1 MRCRVARVY
10 WRHVFGRR
18 PKTTVPSSPPE
29 TRAGSADTP
38 DATRVL
44 AELLARPTQ
53 EGILEA
59 ALVHAARLL
68 GGRVAAYAIV
78 RRGQDTVGAVH
89 NYSRAL
95 MGVALSGPWSS
106 LRTRLLSDGTR
117 ELYEQNSPELQSLL
131 TECGMKA
138 VTLSLVVPISDR
150 GHYVGA
156 LVLDRSGDEGV
167 TPTAQEAVTRWAAAI
182 APLLGILD
190 SREDWKHAAR
200 QITGAV
206 VEAIESRE
214 FDALGH
220 AQAVATLSL
229 KIGQQV
235 GLADR
240 ELEELWYAATMHDIG
255 KIHGE
260 SGHALVG
267 ANFLHGVGH
276 LSEAQRAV
284 RHHHE
289 RWDGQGEPDRLVG
302 EDIPLYA
309 RIVAVANA
317 YVRLGGIERVRSQ
330 AGRSLDQRLVSSLEK
345 LDL

>member
-1 MRCRVARVY
+1 M
-10 WRHVFGRR
+10 FGRR
-18 PKTTVPSSPPE
+18 QKPPTTPDVPEP
-29 TRAGSADTP
+29 RGSAPDAG

-59 ALVHAARLL
+59 ALAYAARLL
-68 GGRVAAYAIV
+68 GGGVSAYAIV
-78 RRGQDTVGAVH
+78 RRGQDRVGAVH
-89 NYSRAL
+89 GYSKAL
-95 MGVALSGPWSS
+95 LGVALSGPWSS
-106 LRTRLLSDGTR
+106 MRTRLLSDGAR
-117 ELYEQNSPELQSLL
+117 ELYDQNLPDTQALL
-131 TECGMKA
+131 TECGMQA
-138 VTLSLVVPISDR
+138 VTLSLVVPVSDR
-150 GHYVGA
+150 GRYVGA
-156 LVLDRSGDEGV
+156 MVFDRTGPEGV
-167 TPTAQEAVTRWAAAI
+167 TPSAQEAVTRWAAAI

-206 VEAIESRE
+206 VEAVESRE

-220 AQAVATLSL
+220 AQSVADISL
-229 KIGQQV
+229 KLGAQI

-260 SGHALVG
+260 AGHALVG

-289 RWDGQGEPDRLVG
+289 RWDGQGEPDKLAG

-317 YVRLGGIERVRSQ
+317 YVRMGGLERVRAQ
-330 AGRSLDQRLVSSLEK
+330 AGRGLDQRIVAQLEK